1 MGYRSEVSLV
11 IQTDSPIDD
20 KCKDLWHMFIAEAKT
35 RDDTKWFMSV
45 LSDTADE
52 ETKRH
57 YEGWI
62 EGTGLDMEN
71 QSIVCYFSDV
81 KWYDSY
87 HDVQSTM
94 ALLKLAESYAE
105 DKHPLS
111 YAYVRVGEDNDD
123 VEHDCGG
130 ENGYTLLRPVTY
142 IDGGEEIRGD
152 FDVSS
157 YHRGTTK
164 I

>member
-11 IQTDSPIDD
+11 IQTDEPETKKS
-20 KCKDLWHMFIAEAKT
+20 KDLWHMFIAEAKT

-81 KWYDSY
+81 KWYDSF

-111 YAYVRVGEDNDD
+111 YAYVRIGEDDDD
-123 VEHDCGG
+123 VEHDFGG
-130 ENGYTLLRPVTY
+130 ESGYILLRPITY
-142 IDGGEEIRGD
+142 IDGGEEIRGN
-152 FDVSS
+152 FD
-157 YHRGTTK
+157 YEQNRGTTK